1 MDRNA
6 KKHRPR
12 IYIYRG
18 INEINPRTEEK
29 TTLVALVHEF
39 FFLRLL
45 RNVYYTYTCIY
56 MTKEQ
61 KMKLVN
67 VKGKFEKTS
76 VLSRLSRDGESK
88 WTRR

>member
-1 MDRNA
+1 M
-6 KKHRPR
+6 
-12 IYIYRG
+12 YRG

-56 MTKEQ
+56 IYLE
-61 KMKLVN
+61 
-67 VKGKFEKTS
+67 
-76 VLSRLSRDGESK
+76 RLNITLLLLPSTIRN
-88 WTRR
+88 RANRNYH